1 MGEVMKFQLETY
13 HRNVSNEDLIHDVRQ
28 VAKKSGRHTVTI
40 AEYEQLGKYHPSTL
54 QRRFRSWFN
63 VLEVAGLKESRSRLN
78 ISDAE
83 LFDNIKDVWIALERQ
98 PKYDEFKTPLSKY
111 SAGTYENR
119 FGSWRKALEAFVNYI
134 DSDNPQKTLSKD
146 SIQSKS
152 LETTGNSAKKK
163 TKRDISERLRFAIL
177 LRDGFRCQSC
187 GKSPLKSPGI
197 ELHID
202 HIIPWSQGGETVAEN
217 LQTKCKKCNL
227 GKGNAFN
234 K

>member
-1 MGEVMKFQLETY
+1 MKFQLETY
-13 HRNVSNEDLIHDVRQ
+13 HRNVSNEDLIQDVQQ
-28 VAKKSGRHTVTI
+28 VAKKSGKHTVTI

-63 VLEVAGLKESRSRLN
+63 VLQIAGLQESRSRLN
-78 ISDAE
+78 ISDEE

-98 PKYDEFKTPLSKY
+98 PKYSEFKTPLSKY
-111 SAGTYENR
+111 STGTYENR

-134 DSDNPQKTLSKD
+134 NIDNPKEAQSKD

-152 LETTGNSAKKK
+152 REVTGNNAKKK

-197 ELHID
+197 ELHVD
-202 HIIPWSQGGETVAEN
+202 HIIPWSQGGETVTEN
-217 LQTKCKKCNL
+217 LQTKCKKCNV
-227 GKGNAFN
+227 GKGNAFH

>member
-1 MGEVMKFQLETY
+1 MKFQLETY
-13 HRNVSNEDLIHDVRQ
+13 HRNVSNEDLIQDVRQ
-28 VAKKSGRHTVTI
+28 VANKSGKHTVTI
-40 AEYEQLGKYHPSTL
+40 AEYEQLCKYHPSTL

-63 VLEVAGLKESRSRLN
+63 VLQVAGLQDSRSRLN
-78 ISDAE
+78 ISDYE

-98 PKYDEFKTPLSKY
+98 PKYSEFKSPLSKY

-134 DSDNPQKTLSKD
+134 NSDNPKEAPSKD
-146 SIQSKS
+146 NIQSKS
-152 LETTGNSAKKK
+152 QELTGTGNNTIKK

-197 ELHID
+197 ELHVD

-227 GKGNAFN
+227 GKGNAFRQ
-234 K
+234 

>member
-1 MGEVMKFQLETY
+1 MKFQLETY
-13 HRNVSNEDLIHDVRQ
+13 HRNVSDEDLIQDVKQ
-28 VAKKSGRHTVTI
+28 VANKTGRHTVTI
-40 AEYEQLGKYHPSTL
+40 AAYEQYGKYHPSTL

-63 VLEVAGLKESRSRLN
+63 VLQIAGLQESRSRLN
-78 ISDAE
+78 ISDEE

-98 PKYDEFKTPLSKY
+98 PKYSEFKTPLSKY
-111 SAGTYENR
+111 SSGTYENR

-134 DSDNPQKTLSKD
+134 NNDNPKEAQSKD
-146 SIQSKS
+146 RIQSKFR
-152 LETTGNSAKKK
+152 EVAGNIAKKK

-197 ELHID
+197 ELHVD
-202 HIIPWSQGGETVAEN
+202 HIVPWSQGGETVADN
-217 LQTKCKKCNL
+217 LQTKCMKCNL
-227 GKGNAFN
+227 GKGNAFL

>member
-1 MGEVMKFQLETY
+1 MKFQLETY
-13 HRNVSNEDLIHDVRQ
+13 HRNVSNEDLIQDVRHVSKQ
-28 VAKKSGRHTVTI
+28 SGKHTVTI

-63 VLEVAGLKESRSRLN
+63 VLQVAGLQDSRSRLN
-78 ISDAE
+78 ISEEE

-98 PKYDEFKTPLSKY
+98 PKYSEFKLPLSKY

-134 DSDNPQKTLSKD
+134 NSDNPKEAQSKD

-152 LETTGNSAKKK
+152 REVSGNNAKKK
-163 TKRDISERLRFAIL
+163 TKRGLSERLRFAIL

-197 ELHID
+197 ELHVD

-227 GKGNAFN
+227 GKGNAFL